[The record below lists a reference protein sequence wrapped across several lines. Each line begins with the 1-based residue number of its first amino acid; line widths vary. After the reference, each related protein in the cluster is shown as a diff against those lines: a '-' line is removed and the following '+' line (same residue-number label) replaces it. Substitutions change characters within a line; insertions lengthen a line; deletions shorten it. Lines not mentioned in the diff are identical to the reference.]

1 MKNIL
6 VNKVKT
12 TIKNTLPVNAYFIE
26 GVKKIISNEQPKLKF
41 AKSKFY
47 NTQMMACYT
56 LYKPTFLKN
65 TYDK

>member
-6 VNKVKT
+6 INKVKT
-12 TIKNTLPVNAYFIE
+12 TFKNTLPINAYFIE
-26 GVKKIISNEQPKLKF
+26 GVKKTNNKNQLKLKF

-56 LYKPTFLKN
+56 LHKPTFLKN

>member
-6 VNKVKT
+6 INKVKPAF
-12 TIKNTLPVNAYFIE
+12 KNTLPINAYYAE
-26 GVKKIISNEQPKLKF
+26 GIKKTINNNIPKIKF

-56 LYKPTFLKN
+56 LHKPSFLKN
-65 TYDK
+65 TYGK